1 VSLKTCKEPS
11 LSLSPHQSILEAAP
25 HICKFSFSLPSHLVI
40 IDTLPSVP
48 SARSPLLCT
57 LPPTCHLPNCPMP
70 LSDSHAFEAHYATHH
85 ARVCSSSGCGCVFPD
100 ARLLELVRPC
110 LRPDLFHFITHY
122 DQCCNAAPEIHRE
135 CGVRTVC
142 NNLSSSSFPANR
154 HLTPPQIVCH
164 LPSVHARSQI
174 PRQGGCTSLL
184 FKRQRKLTPWTMAH
198 TYHRHR
204 EKHRWQMAS
213 LLGLQRYIDTVIRQL
228 PIFK

>member
-11 LSLSPHQSILEAAP
+11 LSFSPHQSILEAAP

-40 IDTLPSVP
+40 IDTDCVAAHRKLPDSNSVP
-48 SARSPLLCT
+48 RRYTPISSFSTIAT
-57 LPPTCHLPNCPMP
+57 IVHFAALPPTCHLPNCPTP

-142 NNLSSSSFPANR
+142 NNLSSSSFP
-154 HLTPPQIVCH
+154 
-164 LPSVHARSQI
+164 
-174 PRQGGCTSLL
+174 GTS
-184 FKRQRKLTPWTMAH
+184 PC
-198 TYHRHR
+198 
-204 EKHRWQMAS
+204 
-213 LLGLQRYIDTVIRQL
+213 
-228 PIFK
+228 